1 MLIFW
6 FVLLFVIGAA
16 VGSFL
21 NVCVY
26 RLPYEKSLFWPGSH
40 CGHCYQPI
48 RWDDNLP
55 LVSWLLLRGR
65 CRTCGARFSFRY
77 FLVELGTALVFMGLF
92 YAEIVENALHIP
104 YLTEHHSA
112 IVQGDVP
119 PRAWAVF
126 AYHAVLICFLIVTSL
141 CDLDHMEIPL
151 SVTVT
156 GTIVGVIGGTLL
168 PWPFPNEGV
177 TFPPP
182 NPLGVVP
189 KIPSGAVHW
198 PVWNPR
204 ELPAWMHEGTWQ
216 LGLATSLAGVLAGMV
231 MLRAIRFLFGV
242 SRGIEGMG
250 MGDADLMMMAGAF
263 LGWQPT
269 VAAFFA
275 SVLPGL
281 ALGILQLFR
290 KGNHP
295 FPFGPALAL
304 GVVLTLFFWPPV
316 GNQYRLVFFEGTVL
330 VFIAGFFVVAL
341 LAIGFLLRLIRGRA
355 Q

>member
-1 MLIFW
+1 
-6 FVLLFVIGAA
+6 
-16 VGSFL
+16 
-21 NVCVY
+21 
-26 RLPYEKSLFWPGSH
+26 
-40 CGHCYQPI
+40 
-48 RWDDNLP
+48 
-55 LVSWLLLRGR
+55 
-65 CRTCGARFSFRY
+65 
-77 FLVELGTALVFMGLF
+77 
-92 YAEIVENALHIP
+92 
-104 YLTEHHSA
+104 
-112 IVQGDVP
+112 
-119 PRAWAVF
+119 
-126 AYHAVLICFLIVTSL
+126 
-141 CDLDHMEIPL
+141 MEIPL
-151 SVTVT
+151 SLTVT
-156 GTIVGVIGGTLL
+156 GTIIGIIGGTLL
-168 PWPFPNEGV
+168 PWPFPNDDV
-177 TFPPP
+177 KFPPQY
-182 NPLGVVP
+182 PLPAVQYEGATFQP
-189 KIPSGAVHW
+189 PSSLPRKPGIPSGAVHW

-281 ALGILQLFR
+281 ALGVLQLFR

-316 GNQYRLVFFEGTVL
+316 GNQYRMVFFEGTVL